1 MLRPEQMRR
10 LLIAAPK
17 GEIDTI
23 IRELYRHNVYHI
35 EDFVPESE
43 SPEELSIGHPL
54 PGASDAASALIDVRA
69 IEKACGIEPDN
80 VEVRE
85 KIPASKVR
93 AMIQTDLPAI
103 QKTVKDL
110 VAKRSDLEACQ
121 KKYEQRLKEL
131 EPFVAF
137 PLDLESYRGYSWFT
151 VFTGHI
157 THDVSIDVPHEK
169 YFSDQVDGN
178 MIVVVVQNEH
188 REEVERTLLDAGFQA
203 VPVPEESGT
212 PADNLKAHAEKVRK
226 ASEGI
231 AQINKDIEEIRD
243 RHTDFLVACDELL
256 TADVERAEAPLRF
269 ATTEETFITEGWVPD
284 DQAASIQ
291 EALKK
296 ATGDRIYIQEL
307 EIEDDARV
315 PVEYENPTF
324 ATPTQVLMDIYAR
337 PRYSEVDPTLMVA
350 VVFPIFFGLILG
362 DVGYGAIL
370 LALSL
375 GLRKIVTGDTGRM
388 LLKVLSYASVS
399 SIIFGI
405 LYSEIFGAALKIP
418 WITGWIEVPAL
429 FFNRH
434 LNIGGAAGGHGPQ
447 VTELMVLAIW
457 IGILHITLGRILGII
472 NARKLYRGKHAT
484 KAAIANAGWLG
495 TMWGILLMIWGF
507 YAIPMMPDLTGLPV
521 VAMGLNVAAML
532 GVVLLVAGILAIAQE
547 NPLELVEIPT
557 IISHVLSYARLV
569 AVGLSSVAIAMVVN
583 YIAIGMIIGPQLE
596 AITPVGVVIIIMG
609 ILVLLVG
616 HALNTALGLLG
627 GGLHSI
633 RLHYVEFFTKFYKG
647 GGKKYNPFGMKPK
660 FTEE

>member
-1 MLRPEQMRR
+1 MRR

-17 GEIDTI
+17 GEIDTV

-43 SPEELSIGHPL
+43 APEALSIGHPL
-54 PGASDAASALIDVRA
+54 PGASDAASALIKVRA
-69 IEKACGIEPDN
+69 IENACGIDPDS
-80 VEVRE
+80 VEVRA

-93 AMIQTDLPAI
+93 AMIQTDLPAV
-103 QKTVKDL
+103 QKEAEGL
-110 VAKRSDLEACQ
+110 VATRSHLEARQ
-121 KKYEQRLKEL
+121 KEHEQRAREL
-131 EPFVAF
+131 EPFAAI
-137 PLDLESYRGYSWFT
+137 PLDLELYRGYMRFT

-157 THDVSIDVPHEK
+157 AHDVDLDVPHEK
-169 YFSDQVDGN
+169 YFSDTVAGN

-188 REEVERTLLDAGFQA
+188 REEVERKLLDAGFQA
-203 VPVPEESGT
+203 IPVPDETGA
-212 PADNLKAHAEKVRK
+212 PADCLKVHVDEAQKIGDEIAAINEKIAGVR
-226 ASEGI
+226 E
-231 AQINKDIEEIRD
+231 

-284 DQAASIQ
+284 DRADRIR
-291 EALKK
+291 EALEK
-296 ATGDRIYIQEL
+296 ATNGRIYIEEL
-307 EIEDDARV
+307 EVEDDAKV
-315 PVEYENPTF
+315 PVEYENPSF

-337 PRYSEVDPTLMVA
+337 PRYSELDPTLMVA
-350 VVFPIFFGLILG
+350 IVFPIFFGLILG

-375 GLRKIVTGDTGRM
+375 GLRKIVKGDEGRM
-388 LLKVLSYASVS
+388 LLKVLSYASIS

-405 LYSEIFGAALKIP
+405 LYSEIFGSSLP
-418 WITGWIEVPAL
+418 WPAL
-429 FFNRH
+429 IFSRH

-447 VTELMVLAIW
+447 VAELMIVAIW
-457 IGILHITLGRILGII
+457 IGILHITLGRILGMV
-472 NARKLYRGKHAT
+472 NARRIYHGKHAT

-495 TMWGILLMIWGF
+495 TMWGILIMIWAF

-521 VAMGLNVAAML
+521 AVMGLNAAAVAGA
-532 GVVLLVAGILAIAQE
+532 VLLVAGILGIAQE
-547 NPLELVEIPT
+547 NPLEVVELPT

-583 YIAIGMIIGPQLE
+583 FIAIGMMIQPQLE
-596 AITPVGVVIIIMG
+596 AITPVGVIIVIFG

-616 HALNTALGLLG
+616 HVLNTALGLLG

-647 GGKKYNPFGMKPK
+647 GGRKYNPFGMKSK

>member
-1 MLRPEQMRR
+1 MLRPERMRR
-10 LLIAAPK
+10 LFIAAPK

-43 SPEELSIGHPL
+43 SPEWLSIGHPL
-54 PGASDAASALIDVRA
+54 PGAGDAATALIDVRA

-80 VEVRE
+80 VESRE

-110 VAKRSDLEACQ
+110 VAKRSDLESCQ
-121 KKYEQRLKEL
+121 KKYEQRLKDL
-131 EPFVAF
+131 EPFAAF

-157 THDVSIDVPHEK
+157 AHDVSIDVPHEK

-188 REEVERTLLDAGFQA
+188 REGVERTLLDAGFQA

-324 ATPTQVLMDIYAR
+324 ASPTQMLIDIYAR
-337 PRYSEVDPTLMVA
+337 PRYSEIDPTLMVA
-350 VVFPIFFGLILG
+350 IVFPIFFGMILG

-370 LALSL
+370 LAMSL
-375 GLRKIVTGDTGRM
+375 GLRKIVKGEGGRM

-405 LYSEIFGAALKIP
+405 LYSEIFGSALP
-418 WITGWIEVPAL
+418 WPAL
-429 FFNRH
+429 IFSRH

-447 VTELMVLAIW
+447 VVELMIIAIW
-457 IGILHITLGRILGII
+457 IGLLHITLGRILGIV
-472 NARKLYRGKHAT
+472 NARKIYSGKHAT
-484 KAAIANAGWLG
+484 QAVLSHAGWLG
-495 TMWGILLMIWGF
+495 TMWGIMLMIWAF
-507 YAIPMMPDLTGLPV
+507 YAIPLMPDLTGLPV
-521 VAMGLNVAAML
+521 VAMGLNVAAVV
-532 GVVLLVAGILAIAQE
+532 GVVLLVAGILGIAQE
-547 NPLELVEIPT
+547 NPLELVELPT

-583 YIAIGMIIGPQLE
+583 YIAIGMIIEPQLE
-596 AITPVGVVIIIMG
+596 AITPVGVIIIIVG
-609 ILVLLVG
+609 ILVLLMG

>member
-1 MLRPEQMRR
+1 MLRPERMRR
-10 LLIAAPK
+10 LFIAAPK

-54 PGASDAASALIDVRA
+54 PGASDAASALINVRA

-80 VEVRE
+80 VEIRE

-110 VAKRSDLEACQ
+110 VAKRSDLESCQ
-121 KKYEQRLKEL
+121 KKYEQRLKDL
-131 EPFVAF
+131 EPFAAF

-157 THDVSIDVPHEK
+157 AHDVSIDVPHEK

-178 MIVVVVQNEH
+178 MIVVVVPNEH
-188 REEVERTLLDAGFQA
+188 REGVERTLLDAGFQA

-284 DQAASIQ
+284 DRADRIQ

-324 ATPTQVLMDIYAR
+324 ASPTQMLIDIYAR
-337 PRYSEVDPTLMVA
+337 PRYSEIDPTLMVA
-350 VVFPIFFGLILG
+350 IVFPIFFGMILG

-370 LALSL
+370 LAMSL
-375 GLRKIVTGDTGRM
+375 GLRKIVKGEGGRM

-405 LYSEIFGAALKIP
+405 LYSEIFGSALP
-418 WITGWIEVPAL
+418 WPAL
-429 FFNRH
+429 IFSRH

-447 VTELMVLAIW
+447 VVELMIIAIW
-457 IGILHITLGRILGII
+457 IGLLHITLGRILGIV
-472 NARKLYRGKHAT
+472 NARKIYSGKHAT
-484 KAAIANAGWLG
+484 QAVLSHAGWLG
-495 TMWGILLMIWGF
+495 TMWGIMLMIWAF
-507 YAIPMMPDLTGLPV
+507 YAIPLMPDLTGLPV
-521 VAMGLNVAAML
+521 VAMGLNVAAVV
-532 GVVLLVAGILAIAQE
+532 GVVLLVAGILGIAQE
-547 NPLELVEIPT
+547 NPLELVELPT

-583 YIAIGMIIGPQLE
+583 YIAIGMIIEPQLE
-596 AITPVGVVIIIMG
+596 AITPVGVIIIIVG
-609 ILVLLVG
+609 ILVLLMG

>member
-1 MLRPEQMRR
+1 MLRPERMRR

-23 IRELYRHNVYHI
+23 IQELYRHNVYHI

-43 SPEELSIGHPL
+43 SAEALSIGHPL
-54 PGASDAASALIDVRA
+54 PGASDAASALIKIRA
-69 IEKACGIEPDN
+69 IESACGIDPEN
-80 VEVRE
+80 VEVRTR
-85 KIPASKVR
+85 IPASKVR

-103 QKTVKDL
+103 IEEVEGL
-110 VAKRSDLEACQ
+110 VASRSRLEAQQ
-121 KKYEQRLKEL
+121 KEHEQRAKEL
-131 EPFVAF
+131 EPFVAV
-137 PLDLESYRGYSWFT
+137 PMDLDLYRGYTRFS

-157 THDVSIDVPHEK
+157 AHDVTIDAPHEK
-169 YFSDQVDGN
+169 YFSDKVDGN
-178 MIVVVVQNEH
+178 MIVVVVPNEH

-203 VPVPEESGT
+203 IPVPDETGA
-212 PADNLKAHAEKVRK
+212 PADRLKAHQEEARRI
-226 ASEGI
+226 EGEI
-231 AQINKDIEEIRD
+231 AAINGKIAGIRE
-243 RHTDFLVACDELL
+243 RHADFLVACDELL

-269 ATTEETFITEGWVPD
+269 ATTEETFLTEGWIPERNFEKVK
-284 DQAASIQ
+284 
-291 EALKK
+291 EALVR

-324 ATPTQVLMDIYAR
+324 ASPTQMLIDIYAR
-337 PRYSEVDPTLMVA
+337 PRYSEIDPTLMVA
-350 VVFPIFFGLILG
+350 IVFPIFFGMILG

-370 LALSL
+370 LAMSL
-375 GLRKIVTGDTGRM
+375 GLRKIVKGEGGRM

-405 LYSEIFGAALKIP
+405 LYSEIFGSALP
-418 WITGWIEVPAL
+418 WPAL
-429 FFNRH
+429 IFSRH

-447 VTELMVLAIW
+447 VVELMIIAIW
-457 IGILHITLGRILGII
+457 IGLLHITLGRILGIV
-472 NARKLYRGKHAT
+472 NARKIYSGKHAT
-484 KAAIANAGWLG
+484 QAVLSHAGWLG
-495 TMWGILLMIWGF
+495 TMWGIMLMIWAF
-507 YAIPMMPDLTGLPV
+507 YAIPLMPDLTGLPV
-521 VAMGLNVAAML
+521 VAMGLNVAAVV
-532 GVVLLVAGILAIAQE
+532 GVVLLVAGILGIAQE
-547 NPLELVEIPT
+547 NPLELVELPT

-583 YIAIGMIIGPQLE
+583 YIAIGMIIEPQLE
-596 AITPVGVVIIIMG
+596 AITPVGVIIIIVG
-609 ILVLLVG
+609 ILVLLMG